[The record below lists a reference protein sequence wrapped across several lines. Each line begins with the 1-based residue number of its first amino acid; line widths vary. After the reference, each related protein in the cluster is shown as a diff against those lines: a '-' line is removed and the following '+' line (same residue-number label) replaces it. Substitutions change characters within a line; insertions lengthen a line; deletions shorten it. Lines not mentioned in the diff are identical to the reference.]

1 MTISTGGS
9 KSTHPPI
16 LCRGCGDPYPSTGF
30 PYKCPNCSDVF
41 AFAHT
46 LSYQPILHSP
56 LQPNR
61 IARYIRS
68 FPLEDEGQ
76 LVSLGEGRTPLLAVN
91 HDRHQVYLKCEQY
104 NPTGSFKDRG
114 TAILM
119 SSLRAAGVEAVVE
132 DSSGNAGASLAAYA
146 ARCGLKVKIFVPS
159 YASGPKRSQIAA
171 YGAEIVEV
179 SGPRTAASD
188 AVMEEAARGMV
199 YASHAYLPHGLAG
212 IATMAFEIVEQ
223 LEKQPGTVVVPVGQG
238 TLLLGL
244 HMGFE
249 AMKKAGAIARVPRLL
264 GVQAAACAPIS
275 TAYVSGM
282 DALEEVQ
289 EGETRA
295 EGIRILQPLHTTEV
309 IRAVCDSHGEMVAV
323 DEDEIAFGRD
333 ALGKLGFYVEPTS
346 AVIWPGIARA
356 FKTCEEPIVAVITG
370 SGYKSGG

>member
-1 MTISTGGS
+1 M
-9 KSTHPPI
+9 
-16 LCRGCGDPYPSTGF
+16 
-30 PYKCPNCSDVF
+30 
-41 AFAHT
+41 
-46 LSYQPILHSP
+46 
-56 LQPNR
+56 
-61 IARYIRS
+61 ARYIRS
-68 FPLEDEGQ
+68 FPLEDEGK
-76 LVSLGEGRTPLLAVN
+76 LVSLGEGGTPLLAVN
-91 HDRHQVYLKCEQY
+91 HDRHRVYLKCEQY

-114 TAILM
+114 AAILV
-119 SSLRAAGVEAVVE
+119 SSLRAAGVEAAVE

-179 SGPRTAASD
+179 PGPRMAASN
-188 AVMEEAARGMV
+188 AVVEEAARGMV
-199 YASHAYLPHGLAG
+199 YASHAYLPHTLAG
-212 IATMAFEIVEQ
+212 IATMAYEIVEQ
-223 LEKQPGTVVVPVGQG
+223 LDKHPGTVVVPVGQG

-249 AMKKAGAIARVPRLL
+249 AMKKAGAIDRIPRLL

-282 DALEEVQ
+282 GAVEEVK

-295 EGIRILQPLHTTEV
+295 EGIRILQPLHTMEV
-309 IRAVCDSHGEMVAV
+309 LRAVNDSHGEMLAV

-346 AVIWPGIARA
+346 AVIWPGIAKA
-356 FKTCEEPIVAVITG
+356 VETYDGPIIGVITG

>member
-1 MTISTGGS
+1 MAIPTGS
-9 KSTHPPI
+9 SQSTHHTI
-16 LCRGCGDPYPSTGF
+16 LCRGCGDPYPSVGF
-30 PYKCPNCSDVF
+30 PYRCPNCSDVF
-41 AFAHT
+41 TFART
-46 LSYQPILHSP
+46 LPYQPNLHSP
-56 LQPNR
+56 RYPNR

-68 FPLEDEGQ
+68 FPLEGEGQ
-76 LVSLGEGRTPLLAVN
+76 LVSLGEGGTPLLAGN
-91 HDRHQVYLKCEQY
+91 HDSHQVYLKCEQH

-114 TAILM
+114 AAILV
-119 SSLRAAGVEAVVE
+119 SSLRAAGVEAAVE

-171 YGAEIVEV
+171 YGAEIVEIP
-179 SGPRTAASD
+179 GPRTAASN
-188 AVMEEAARGMV
+188 AVLEEAARGMV

-223 LEKQPGTVVVPVGQG
+223 LDKQPGTVVMPVGQG

-249 AMKKAGAIARVPRLL
+249 AMKKAGAITRLPRLL

-275 TAYVSGM
+275 TAYTSGL
-282 DALEEVQ
+282 DAVEEIQ

-295 EGIRILQPLHTTEV
+295 EGIRILRPLHTTEV
-309 IRAVCDSHGEMVAV
+309 IRAVNDSHGEMLTV

-346 AVIWPGIARA
+346 AVIWPGIAKA
-356 FKTCEEPIVAVITG
+356 VATNEGPIVGVITG

>member
-1 MTISTGGS
+1 
-9 KSTHPPI
+9 
-16 LCRGCGDPYPSTGF
+16 
-30 PYKCPNCSDVF
+30 
-41 AFAHT
+41 
-46 LSYQPILHSP
+46 
-56 LQPNR
+56 
-61 IARYIRS
+61 
-68 FPLEDEGQ
+68 
-76 LVSLGEGRTPLLAVN
+76 
-91 HDRHQVYLKCEQY
+91 
-104 NPTGSFKDRG
+104 
-114 TAILM
+114 
-119 SSLRAAGVEAVVE
+119 
-132 DSSGNAGASLAAYA
+132 
-146 ARCGLKVKIFVPS
+146 
-159 YASGPKRSQIAA
+159 
-171 YGAEIVEV
+171 
-179 SGPRTAASD
+179 
-188 AVMEEAARGMV
+188 MEEAARGMV

-309 IRAVCDSHGEMVAV
+309 IRAVCDSHGEMLAV

>member
-1 MTISTGGS
+1 MTNSTGS
-9 KSTHPPI
+9 SQLAHHSI
-16 LCRGCGDPYPSTGF
+16 QCRGCGDPYPATGF
-30 PYKCPNCSDVF
+30 PYRCPNCSDVF
-41 AFAHT
+41 TFART
-46 LSYQPILHSP
+46 LPYQPNLHYPRHPS
-56 LQPNR
+56 R

-68 FPLEDEGQ
+68 FPLEDKGQ
-76 LVSLGEGRTPLLAVN
+76 LVSLGEGGTPLLAVH
-91 HDRHQVYLKCEQY
+91 HDRHEVYLKCEQH

-114 TAILM
+114 AAILV
-119 SSLRAAGVEAVVE
+119 SSLHAAGVKVAVE

-171 YGAEIVEV
+171 YGAEIVEIP
-179 SGPRTAASD
+179 GPRTAASN
-188 AVMEEAARGMV
+188 AVLEEAARGMV

-223 LEKQPGTVVVPVGQG
+223 LDKQPGTVVMPVGQG

-249 AMKKAGAIARVPRLL
+249 AMKKAGAITRLPRLL

-275 TAYVSGM
+275 TAYTSGL
-282 DALEEVQ
+282 DAVEEIQ

-295 EGIRILQPLHTTEV
+295 EGIRILRPLHTTEV
-309 IRAVCDSHGEMVAV
+309 IRAVNDSHGEMLTV

-346 AVIWPGIARA
+346 AVIWPGIAKA
-356 FKTCEEPIVAVITG
+356 VATNEGPIVGVITG

>member
-1 MTISTGGS
+1 M
-9 KSTHPPI
+9 
-16 LCRGCGDPYPSTGF
+16 
-30 PYKCPNCSDVF
+30 
-41 AFAHT
+41 
-46 LSYQPILHSP
+46 
-56 LQPNR
+56 
-61 IARYIRS
+61 
-68 FPLEDEGQ
+68 
-76 LVSLGEGRTPLLAVN
+76 VSLGEGGTPLIAVN
-91 HDRHQVYLKCEQY
+91 YDRHKVYLKCEQH

-114 TAILM
+114 AAILV
-119 SSLRAAGVEAVVE
+119 SSLRAAGVEEAVE

-179 SGPRTAASD
+179 PGPRTAASS
-188 AVMEEAARGMV
+188 AVLEEAARGIV

-212 IATMAFEIVEQ
+212 IATMAHEIVEQ
-223 LEKQPGTVVVPVGQG
+223 LDKQPGAVVVPVGQG

-249 AMKKAGAIARVPRLL
+249 AMKKAGVIARVPRLL

-282 DALEEVQ
+282 GAVEEVQ
-289 EGETRA
+289 EGETQA
-295 EGIRILQPLHTTEV
+295 EGIRILQPLHTIEV
-309 IRAVCDSHGEMVAV
+309 LQAVNDSHGEMLTV
-323 DEDEIAFGRD
+323 DEDEIAYGRD

-346 AVIWPGIARA
+346 AVIWPGIAKA
-356 FKTCEEPIVAVITG
+356 VETCEDPIVAVITG

>member
-1 MTISTGGS
+1 M
-9 KSTHPPI
+9 
-16 LCRGCGDPYPSTGF
+16 
-30 PYKCPNCSDVF
+30 
-41 AFAHT
+41 
-46 LSYQPILHSP
+46 
-56 LQPNR
+56 
-61 IARYIRS
+61 
-68 FPLEDEGQ
+68 
-76 LVSLGEGRTPLLAVN
+76 VSLGEGGTPLIAVKQ
-91 HDRHQVYLKCEQY
+91 DRHQVYLKCEQH

-114 TAILM
+114 AAILM
-119 SSLRAAGVEAVVE
+119 SSLRAAGVETAVE

-146 ARCGLKVKIFVPS
+146 ARCGCKVKIFVPS

-179 SGPRTAASD
+179 PGPRTATSN
-188 AVMEEAARGMV
+188 AVLEEASQGMV

-212 IATMAFEIVEQ
+212 IATMAYEIVEQ

-244 HMGFE
+244 HLGFE
-249 AMKKAGAIARVPRLL
+249 AMKKAGAIARLPRLL

-282 DALEEVQ
+282 GAVDEVQ
-289 EGETRA
+289 EGETQA
-295 EGIRILQPLHTTEV
+295 EGIRILQPIRAAEV
-309 IRAVCDSHGEMVAV
+309 IRAVNDSHGEMFTV

-346 AVIWPGIARA
+346 AVIWAGIARA
-356 FKTCEEPIVAVITG
+356 LKTCEDPIVAVITG

>member
-1 MTISTGGS
+1 MTSVTGS
-9 KSTHPPI
+9 SQSTHQPI

-30 PYKCPNCSDVF
+30 PYRCPNCSDVF
-41 AFAHT
+41 TFAST
-46 LSYQPILHSP
+46 LPYQPSFHSP
-56 LQPNR
+56 RHRNR
-61 IARYIRS
+61 ITRYIRS
-68 FPLEDEGQ
+68 FPLEGEGQ
-76 LVSLGEGRTPLLAVN
+76 LVSLGEGGTPLLAVN
-91 HDRHQVYLKCEQY
+91 HDRHQVYLKCEQH

-114 TAILM
+114 TAILV
-119 SSLRAAGVEAVVE
+119 SSLRAVGVEAAVE

-179 SGPRTAASD
+179 PGPRTAASI
-188 AVMEEAARGMV
+188 AVVEEAARGMV
-199 YASHAYLPHGLAG
+199 YASHAYLPHGQAG
-212 IATMAFEIVEQ
+212 IATIAYEIVEQ
-223 LEKQPGTVVVPVGQG
+223 LDKQPGTVVVPVGQG

-275 TAYVSGM
+275 TAYTLGM
-282 DALEEVQ
+282 DAVEEVQ

-295 EGIRILQPLHTTEV
+295 EGIRILRPLHTTEV
-309 IRAVCDSHGEMVAV
+309 IRAVNDSHGEMLTV

-346 AVIWPGIARA
+346 AVIWPGIAKA
-356 FKTCEEPIVAVITG
+356 IETNEGPIVGVITG